1 MSDPTAKSLAAGQMP
16 AAGPGPHERIIG
28 LVERILEHKPGA
40 PALDPRARLNELGMS
55 SMKMIN
61 LMLAIEV
68 EFDVAIPQADITPDN
83 FDSIASVEALVVRLL
98 GGSARI

>member
-1 MSDPTAKSLAAGQMP
+1 MSESQENPSGAGS
-16 AAGPGPHERIIG
+16 PHERIVG
-28 LVERILEHKPGA
+28 LVERILERKAGSP
-40 PALDPRARLNELGMS
+40 PFDVQARLNELGMS

-68 EFDVAIPQADITPDN
+68 EFDVTIPQSDITPDN

-98 GGSARI
+98 AV

>member
-1 MSDPTAKSLAAGQMP
+1 MSESQENPSGATS
-16 AAGPGPHERIIG
+16 PHERIVG
-28 LVERILEHKPGA
+28 LVERILERNAGSAPLPLGA
-40 PALDPRARLNELGMS
+40 HLNELGMS

-68 EFDVAIPQADITPDN
+68 EFDVTIPQSDITPDN

-98 GGSARI
+98 AV